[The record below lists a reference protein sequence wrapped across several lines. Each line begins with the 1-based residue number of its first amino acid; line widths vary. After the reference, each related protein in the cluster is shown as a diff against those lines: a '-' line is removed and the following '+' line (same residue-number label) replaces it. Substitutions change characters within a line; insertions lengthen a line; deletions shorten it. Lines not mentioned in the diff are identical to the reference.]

1 MNVIQR
7 GIHMNSIQK
16 LQAYLPDSA
25 TAALITSEIN
35 CRYFSGFNYTDGAVL
50 ITKDEAFLLC
60 DFRYFEAAEKFAA
73 PGVTVVQFKRL
84 YDTVNDLIV
93 NRKLKS
99 LMLEE
104 ESVTIA
110 RLAVLREKLRAE
122 LLTDAK
128 LSEKIRLIRVI
139 KTPDEI
145 ALITEAQRITER
157 ALTELL
163 NFVKPGVTE
172 RQMSVELEHLIHVYG
187 GERIAFELI
196 TIAGANTSLP
206 HGVPGDYAVQDGDF
220 FTFDIGS
227 VYHGY
232 HSDMTR
238 TYAVGHATD
247 RMREIYDIVYQA
259 HLLAAQKVIAGNTTG
274 DVDAAARDYIESK
287 GFGQYFGHSTGHG
300 VGLEIHEDPRVYK
313 TDSTVLADG
322 MVITDEPGI
331 YLPGQFGVR
340 IEDMIVVEGDHSY
353 TLADLP
359 KELIIL

>member
-1 MNVIQR
+1 MLSVNRIQDF
-7 GIHMNSIQK
+7 
-16 LQAYLPDSA
+16 LPDAS

-35 CRYFSGFNYTDGAVL
+35 CRYFSGFAYTDGAVL
-50 ITKDEAFLLC
+50 ITKDEAYLLC
-60 DFRYFEAAEKFAA
+60 DFRYIEAAQKFSD
-73 PGVTVVQFKRL
+73 PSVTVVQFQKL
-84 YDTVNDLIV
+84 YDTVNDIV
-93 NRKLKS
+93 LKKNIKC
-99 LMLEE
+99 LMIEE

-110 RLAVLREKLRAE
+110 RLATLRERLNAD

-128 LSEKIRLIRVI
+128 LSEKIRAVRMI
-139 KTPDEI
+139 KTADEV
-145 ALITEAQRITER
+145 ALITQAQRITER

-172 RQMSVELEHLIHVYG
+172 RQMSVELEHLIHVCG

-196 TIAGANTSLP
+196 TVAGANTSLP
-206 HGVPGDYAVQDGDF
+206 HGVPTDYAVRDGDF
-220 FTFDIGS
+220 FTFDIGA

-247 RMREIYDIVYQA
+247 QMREIYDIVYRA
-259 HLLAAQKVIAGNTTG
+259 HLLAAEKVAAGNTTA
-274 DVDAAARDYIESK
+274 DVDNAARDYIESK
-287 GFGQYFGHSTGHG
+287 GYGAYFGHSTGHG

-313 TDSTVLADG
+313 TDTTVLTDG

-331 YLPGQFGVR
+331 YLPGEFGVR
-340 IEDMIVVEGDHSY
+340 IEDMIAVEDGRGR